1 MSVKNLKEQCYF
13 LKKSN
18 VERKDYLL
26 NQFTPQFIRYIGIFD
41 EYDNIIKTLYLTAQK
56 EPQNWLF
63 FDSGINFNVD
73 FKNIMEAERLVRDVL
88 RSYDKKFINSE
99 LILFSTKELNDVFLE
114 SLDYVIEVANEIL
127 SKKFE
132 NENIKVNFIVSLIM
146 QSTAYLGKMNFNTI
160 CNNKCIYYGDIS
172 ENDSYFLILLYRMM
186 FDVIYIN
193 PIPDTD
199 VFEKTDRDR
208 LSTRVDSF
216 ERVSKKLLLK
226 DLLET
231 GKEIREIVST
241 ATLVEE
247 NVQRALYNNGS
258 MFKNWQFADGNT
270 KSIFFNGTI
279 SDIYN
284 TYSAEAKI
292 REGFDVN
299 GQVVSIPH
307 FFMEIEGVSEDI
319 DKYKKIFQTVVEN
332 ENCNLFINSLI
343 QKVIRNGREAINGG
357 EPTIKALP
365 AYNNFF
371 SKVALA
377 RTQTGVFDVD
387 KLERLDFSPL
397 RNVRDNTLLFMLNKI
412 NETLKS
418 DNFRDKLT
426 ANDEV
431 DFVLNILFMNPKII
445 KQIENFDFT
454 RQIPKLALFMESGN
468 FMDKMTAE
476 ILLFLN
482 EIGFD
487 IVIFAPDTKSGVSS
501 YVKKGSYTNVRL
513 DEFKQITPEEL
524 AVVNEEKDKSKVNIF
539 NFFSFG
545 K

>member
-56 EPQNWLF
+56 EPQNWIF

-88 RSYDKKFINSE
+88 RTYDKKFINSE

-247 NVQRALYNNGS
+247 NVQRALYNNGN

>member
-56 EPQNWLF
+56 EPENWIF

-88 RSYDKKFINSE
+88 RTYDKKFINSE

-146 QSTAYLGKMNFNTI
+146 QSTAYLSKMNFNTI

>member
-1 MSVKNLKEQCYF
+1 
-13 LKKSN
+13 
-18 VERKDYLL
+18 
-26 NQFTPQFIRYIGIFD
+26 
-41 EYDNIIKTLYLTAQK
+41 
-56 EPQNWLF
+56 
-63 FDSGINFNVD
+63 
-73 FKNIMEAERLVRDVL
+73 
-88 RSYDKKFINSE
+88 
-99 LILFSTKELNDVFLE
+99 
-114 SLDYVIEVANEIL
+114 
-127 SKKFE
+127 
-132 NENIKVNFIVSLIM
+132 
-146 QSTAYLGKMNFNTI
+146 
-160 CNNKCIYYGDIS
+160 
-172 ENDSYFLILLYRMM
+172 MM

>member
-56 EPQNWLF
+56 EPENWIF

-88 RSYDKKFINSE
+88 RTYDKKFINSE

-146 QSTAYLGKMNFNTI
+146 QSTAYLSKMNFNTI

-247 NVQRALYNNGS
+247 NVQRALYNNGN

-343 QKVIRNGREAINGG
+343 QKIIRNGREAIDGG

>member
-56 EPQNWLF
+56 EPENWIF

-114 SLDYVIEVANEIL
+114 SLDYVIEVANEVL

-247 NVQRALYNNGS
+247 NVQRALYNNGN

>member
-56 EPQNWLF
+56 EPENWIF

-114 SLDYVIEVANEIL
+114 SLDYVIEVANEVL

-247 NVQRALYNNGS
+247 NVQRALYNNGN

-431 DFVLNILFMNPKII
+431 DFVLNILFMNPKIM

>member
-56 EPQNWLF
+56 EPQNWIF

-88 RSYDKKFINSE
+88 RTYDKKFINSE

-127 SKKFE
+127 AKKFE

-247 NVQRALYNNGS
+247 NVQRALYNNGN

-343 QKVIRNGREAINGG
+343 QKVIRNGREAIDGG

>member
-13 LKKSN
+13 LKKTN

-56 EPQNWLF
+56 EPENWIF

-114 SLDYVIEVANEIL
+114 SLDYVIEVANEVL

-247 NVQRALYNNGS
+247 NVQRALYNNGN

>member
-56 EPQNWLF
+56 EPENWIF

-114 SLDYVIEVANEIL
+114 SLDYVIEVANEVL

-216 ERVSKKLLLK
+216 ERGSKKLLLK

-247 NVQRALYNNGS
+247 NVQRALYNNGN

-431 DFVLNILFMNPKII
+431 DFVLNILFMNPKIM

>member
-56 EPQNWLF
+56 EPQNWIF

-88 RSYDKKFINSE
+88 RTYDKKFINSE

-127 SKKFE
+127 AKKFE

>member
-56 EPQNWLF
+56 EPQNWIF

-88 RSYDKKFINSE
+88 RTYDKKFINSE

-127 SKKFE
+127 AKKFE

-146 QSTAYLGKMNFNTI
+146 QSTAYLSKMNFNTI

-247 NVQRALYNNGS
+247 NVQRALYNNGN

-343 QKVIRNGREAINGG
+343 QKIIRNGREAIDGG

-482 EIGFD
+482 EVGFD

>member
-56 EPQNWLF
+56 EPQNWIF

-88 RSYDKKFINSE
+88 RTYDKKFINSE

-127 SKKFE
+127 AKKFE

-146 QSTAYLGKMNFNTI
+146 QSTAYLSKMNFNTI

-247 NVQRALYNNGS
+247 NVQRALYNNGN

-343 QKVIRNGREAINGG
+343 QKIIRNGREAIDGG

>member
-13 LKKSN
+13 LKKTN

-56 EPQNWLF
+56 EPENWIF

-114 SLDYVIEVANEIL
+114 SLDYVIEVANEVL

-146 QSTAYLGKMNFNTI
+146 QSTAYLSKMNFNTI

-247 NVQRALYNNGS
+247 NVQRALYNNGN

-343 QKVIRNGREAINGG
+343 QKIIRNGREAIDGG

>member
-56 EPQNWLF
+56 EPQNWIF

-88 RSYDKKFINSE
+88 RTYDKKFINSE

>member
-56 EPQNWLF
+56 EPENWIF

-88 RSYDKKFINSE
+88 RTYDKKFINSE

-247 NVQRALYNNGS
+247 NVQRALYNNGN

>member
-56 EPQNWLF
+56 EPENWIF

-88 RSYDKKFINSE
+88 RTYDKKFINSE

-247 NVQRALYNNGS
+247 NVQRALYNNRN